1 MIGTVVYIIIIILD
15 ASLSLIDNHKI
26 LVSG

>member
-1 MIGTVVYIIIIILD
+1 MTGTVVYIIIIILD
-15 ASLSLIDNHKI
+15 ASLSLIDNCKT